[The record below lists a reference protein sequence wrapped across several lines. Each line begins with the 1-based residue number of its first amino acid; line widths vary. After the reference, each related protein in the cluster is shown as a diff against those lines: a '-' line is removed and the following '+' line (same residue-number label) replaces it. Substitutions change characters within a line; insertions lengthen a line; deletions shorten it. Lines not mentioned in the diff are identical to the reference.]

1 MKQEETLLVKDSPCF
16 MFQWHLITHSA
27 PNFTKEMK
35 IMLVIMERSFAY
47 VAFNLFESF
56 LRTEKKVFSV
66 KRNDD
71 LSKKV
76 FFMRNY

>member
-1 MKQEETLLVKDSPCF
+1 
-16 MFQWHLITHSA
+16 
-27 PNFTKEMK
+27 
-35 IMLVIMERSFAY
+35 MERSFAY

-56 LRTEKKVFSV
+56 LRTEKRVFSV